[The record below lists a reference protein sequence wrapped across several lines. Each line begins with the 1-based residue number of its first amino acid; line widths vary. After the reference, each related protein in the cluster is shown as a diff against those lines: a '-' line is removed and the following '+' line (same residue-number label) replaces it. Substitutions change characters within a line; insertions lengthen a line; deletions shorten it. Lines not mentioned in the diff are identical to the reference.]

1 MAIVGGKPLR
11 KINMRHLIPL
21 VLAASPACAQEFTT
35 TLLADFTGD
44 GINDRAELVALER
57 GDDATLRLWKNG
69 AFALEAPAI
78 AWVGGIGQEPAL
90 TVTPHGSLQVTS
102 MNEAIGR
109 NRWHETLT
117 IAYRGGQFVVAG
129 YTYDWYD
136 TLNLMDQG
144 SCDMNLLSGNAF
156 VDIGPDR
163 TRIIRPTEMKAMP
176 LAAWPRQIPKVCADY
191 LN

>member
-1 MAIVGGKPLR
+1 
-11 KINMRHLIPL
+11 MRHVICLFCL
-21 VLAASPACAQEFTT
+21 LYLAANAAAAQEFTT
-35 TLLADFTGD
+35 VLVADFTGD
-44 GINDRAELVALER
+44 GINDRAEIVAMER

-69 AFALEAPAI
+69 VFMLEAPAI
-78 AWVGGIGQEPAL
+78 AWVGGIGQEPEL

-117 IAYRGGQFVVAG
+117 ITYRRGTFLVAG

-144 SCDMNLLSGNAF
+144 TCDMNFLSGKTF
-156 VDIGPDR
+156 IDIGPDR
-163 TRIIRPTEMKAMP
+163 TRIIRPTEMTTLP
-176 LAAWPRQIPKVCADY
+176 LTAWPREIPKVCADY
-191 LN
+191 LR